1 MRSGS
6 TPVRVECVTCGVL
19 WIALGNGAAFTQ
31 PPIELFE
38 RHGLR
43 CAGRAILLAE
53 LRTQP
58 QSVVWF
64 DVLAA
69 PVQAEASR

>member
-6 TPVRVECVTCGVL
+6 TPVRVTCATCGAL
-19 WIALGNGAAFTQ
+19 WVGLGTGCAFSQ
-31 PPIELFE
+31 PPIALFE